1 MGVKIKWKNTMHM
14 PLITC
19 FSYIIIR
26 NSTFLVIVLN
36 SYPILELIG
45 TDMKHKIINLKKSGI
60 LIMAVF
66 AMVTTL
72 CARPLMAFADGDDTY
87 WPEGPQINSPCAV
100 VMEVNTGTVLYEKN
114 SHEKHYP
121 ASITKI
127 LTTYLTILNC
137 KMDEKVT
144 FSKEAVKE
152 SSDGSSSIKR
162 DVGEEMTME
171 QTLYGVM
178 LESANECAY
187 AAAEHTGKKLGG
199 DYSTFI
205 DLMNK
210 EAEELGCTDTHFN
223 NANGLPDEN
232 HWTSAYDMGLI
243 SCAAYRNDEFRKIT
257 GTKTYIIPPTNKHTE
272 DTPLYN
278 HHAMLH
284 PFKSYSQFVNQDC
297 TGGKTGYTSVA
308 NSTLVTYA
316 EKDGLTLCTV
326 IMNAQSPDQYAD
338 TNTLLNYC
346 FSNFKA
352 LSIAE
357 NENSAA
363 TDNTPDLGVMNEH
376 GMYAKVSENYVVL
389 PNNADFSS
397 VKREAAD
404 MKSDNKDAL
413 ATVRYKYC
421 DHVVGCVDLL
431 KSGAKVD
438 LSYFDENSRQNLES
452 DIIRIKP
459 VYFLWVLVLIAV
471 IILSIFMFRR
481 ISDNIYVLKHKWS
494 IKKEQR
500 ERFREHK
507 LERKQRRR
515 RDNLK
520 FSGRHKY

>member
-1 MGVKIKWKNTMHM
+1 M
-14 PLITC
+14 
-19 FSYIIIR
+19 
-26 NSTFLVIVLN
+26 VIVLN

-100 VMEVNTGTVLYEKN
+100 VMEVNTGTMLYEKN

-127 LTTYLTILNC
+127 LTTYLAILNC

-210 EAEELGCTDTHFN
+210 EAKELGCTDTHFN

-232 HWTSAYDMGLI
+232 TGQAHTIWGLSRVRHIGMTSFERLQAQRPI
-243 SCAAYRNDEFRKIT
+243 SYHQQTSIPRIPRCT
-257 GTKTYIIPPTNKHTE
+257 IIMRCCIH
-272 DTPLYN
+272 
-278 HHAMLH
+278 
-284 PFKSYSQFVNQDC
+284 
-297 TGGKTGYTSVA
+297 
-308 NSTLVTYA
+308 
-316 EKDGLTLCTV
+316 
-326 IMNAQSPDQYAD
+326 
-338 TNTLLNYC
+338 
-346 FSNFKA
+346 
-352 LSIAE
+352 LS
-357 NENSAA
+357 
-363 TDNTPDLGVMNEH
+363 
-376 GMYAKVSENYVVL
+376 
-389 PNNADFSS
+389 
-397 VKREAAD
+397 
-404 MKSDNKDAL
+404 
-413 ATVRYKYC
+413 
-421 DHVVGCVDLL
+421 
-431 KSGAKVD
+431 
-438 LSYFDENSRQNLES
+438 
-452 DIIRIKP
+452 RIHS
-459 VYFLWVLVLIAV
+459 L
-471 IILSIFMFRR
+471 
-481 ISDNIYVLKHKWS
+481 
-494 IKKEQR
+494 
-500 ERFREHK
+500 
-507 LERKQRRR
+507 
-515 RDNLK
+515 
-520 FSGRHKY
+520 